1 MRTFYSAESVTE
13 GHPDKLCDLI
23 ADNVLDACLA
33 GDPASRVACEVM
45 ATRGHIIVAGEITTE
60 ANPDV
65 FNIARDVL
73 HSVGYD
79 PKSFQIDCYLH
90 PQSPDIAGAVEV
102 PADSHED
109 DEAIGAGDQ
118 GVVIGYARHENPQ
131 PMPHPFVIAHRLT
144 SLLTLARMTDAVH
157 GIGPDGKAQVTVEYA
172 VNEPEH
178 EDAPLRVST
187 VVLSV
192 QHAANKNPDE
202 LAQELTEQVIAPA
215 LRGQPVDDTLEIL
228 INPSGSF
235 VLGGPEADTGLTGR
249 KLAVDAYGPF
259 APHGG
264 GALSG
269 KDPTKVNRSGAYM
282 ARYIAKNLVAAGI
295 AERCQ
300 VTLAYAIGMAE
311 PVMVEVDTFGTCP
324 LCADDCLAKAVR
336 QVFDLTPA
344 GIIETLDLQNPFY
357 ARTAV
362 GGHFGREDFPWE
374 RVDKVGL
381 LLNAIL

>member
-33 GDPASRVACEVM
+33 GDPTSRVACEVM

-60 ANPDV
+60 AKPDV

-79 PKSFQIDCYLH
+79 PKGFQIDCYLH

-102 PADSHED
+102 PADSPED

-118 GVVIGYARHENPQ
+118 GVVIGYACNETPELM
-131 PMPHPFVIAHRLT
+131 PMPVVIAHRLT
-144 SLLTLARMTDAVH
+144 SLLALARMTEAVH
-157 GIGPDGKAQVTVEYA
+157 GIGPDGKAMVVVEY
-172 VNEPEH
+172 
-178 EDAPLRVST
+178 EDDKPLRVNQIL
-187 VVLSV
+187 LSV
-192 QHAANKNPDE
+192 QHEAGVHIEESQADIF
-202 LAQELTEQVIAPA
+202 AQIILPA
-215 LRGQPVDDTLEIL
+215 LKGMPADDQMEVIL
-228 INPSGSF
+228 NPSGSF
-235 VLGGPEADTGLTGR
+235 VVGGPEADTGLTGR
-249 KLAVDAYGPF
+249 KLMVDTYGPF
-259 APHGG
+259 VSQGG

-269 KDPTKVNRSGAYM
+269 KDPTKIDRTAAYM

-295 AERCQ
+295 AERCR
-300 VTLAYAIGMAE
+300 VALTYAIGMAK
-311 PVMVEVDTFGTCP
+311 PMAVTVDTFGTGTYCE
-324 LCADDCLAKAVR
+324 DDCLAAAVR
-336 QVFDLTPA
+336 HVFDLTPA
-344 GIIETLDLQNPFY
+344 GMIETLQLQQPMY

-374 RVDKVGL
+374 RVDKIGL
-381 LLNAIL
+381 LLATID

>member
-73 HSVGYD
+73 HGVGYD
-79 PKSFQIDCYLH
+79 PKNFQIDCYLH

-102 PADSHED
+102 PADSPED

-118 GVVIGYARHENPQ
+118 GVVIGYACNETPELM
-131 PMPHPFVIAHRLT
+131 PMPVVIAHHLT

-157 GIGPDGKAQVTVEYA
+157 GIGPDGKAMVVVEY
-172 VNEPEH
+172 
-178 EDAPLRVST
+178 EDDKPMRVAQIL
-187 VVLSV
+187 LSV
-192 QHAANKNPDE
+192 QHDAGVHIEEIQADIF
-202 LAQELTEQVIAPA
+202 AQIILPA
-215 LRGQPVDDTLEIL
+215 LKGMPADDQMEVTL
-228 INPSGSF
+228 NPSGSF
-235 VLGGPEADTGLTGR
+235 VVGGPEADTGLTGR
-249 KLAVDAYGPF
+249 KLMVDIYGPF
-259 APHGG
+259 VSQGG

-269 KDPTKVNRSGAYM
+269 KDPTKIDRTPAYM
-282 ARYIAKNLVAAGI
+282 ARYIAKNLVAASI
-295 AERCQ
+295 AERCR
-300 VTLAYAIGMAE
+300 VALTYAIGIAKPMT
-311 PVMVEVDTFGTCP
+311 VTVDTFGTGTYCE
-324 LCADDCLAKAVR
+324 DDCLAAAVR
-336 QVFDLTPA
+336 HVFDLTPA
-344 GIIETLDLQNPFY
+344 GMIETLQLQQPMY

-374 RVDKVGL
+374 RVDKIGL
-381 LLNAIL
+381 LLATID

>member
-60 ANPDV
+60 APPDV

-79 PKSFQIDCYLH
+79 PKGFQIDCYLH

-102 PADSHED
+102 PVDSPED

-118 GVVIGYARHENPQ
+118 GVVIGYACNETPELM
-131 PMPHPFVIAHRLT
+131 PMPVVIAHRLT
-144 SLLTLARMTDAVH
+144 SLLTLARMTEAVH
-157 GIGPDGKAQVTVEYA
+157 GIGPDGKAMVVVEY
-172 VNEPEH
+172 
-178 EDAPLRVST
+178 EDDKPVRVAQIL
-187 VVLSV
+187 LSV
-192 QHAANKNPDE
+192 QHEAGVHIEEIQADIF
-202 LAQELTEQVIAPA
+202 AQIILPA
-215 LRGQPVDDTLEIL
+215 LKGMPADDQMEVI

-235 VLGGPEADTGLTGR
+235 VVGGPEADTGLTGR
-249 KLAVDAYGPF
+249 KLMVDTYGPF
-259 APHGG
+259 VSQGG

-269 KDPTKVNRSGAYM
+269 KDPTKIDRTAAYM
-282 ARYIAKNLVAAGI
+282 ARYIAKNLVAASI
-295 AERCQ
+295 AERCR
-300 VTLAYAIGMAE
+300 VALTYAIGMAK
-311 PVMVEVDTFGTCP
+311 PMAVTVDTFGTGTYCE
-324 LCADDCLAKAVR
+324 DDCLAAAVHH
-336 QVFDLTPA
+336 VFDLTPA
-344 GIIETLDLQNPFY
+344 GMIETLQLQQPMY

-374 RVDKVGL
+374 RVDKIGL
-381 LLNAIL
+381 LLATID

>member
-23 ADNVLDACLA
+23 ADNVLDACLT

-79 PKSFQIDCYLH
+79 PKGFQIDCYLH

-102 PADSHED
+102 PVDSPED
-109 DEAIGAGDQ
+109 DDAIGAGDQ
-118 GVVIGYARHENPQ
+118 GVVIGYACNETPELM
-131 PMPHPFVIAHRLT
+131 PMPVIIAHRLT
-144 SLLTLARMTDAVH
+144 SLLTLARMTEAVH
-157 GIGPDGKAQVTVEYA
+157 GIGPDGKAMVVVEY
-172 VNEPEH
+172 
-178 EDAPLRVST
+178 EDDKPVRVAQIL
-187 VVLSV
+187 LSV
-192 QHAANKNPDE
+192 QHEAGVHIEEIQADVF
-202 LAQELTEQVIAPA
+202 AQIILPA
-215 LRGQPVDDTLEIL
+215 LKGMPADDQMEVIL
-228 INPSGSF
+228 NPSGSF
-235 VLGGPEADTGLTGR
+235 VVGGPEADTGLTGR
-249 KLAVDAYGPF
+249 KLMVDTYGPF
-259 APHGG
+259 VSQGG

-269 KDPTKVNRSGAYM
+269 KDPTKNDRTAAYM

-295 AERCQ
+295 AERCR
-300 VTLAYAIGMAE
+300 VALTYAIGMAK
-311 PVMVEVDTFGTCP
+311 PMAVTVDTFGTGTYCE
-324 LCADDCLAKAVR
+324 DDCLAAAVR
-336 QVFDLTPA
+336 HVFDLTPA
-344 GIIETLDLQNPFY
+344 GMIETLQLQQPMY

-374 RVDKVGL
+374 RVDKIGL
-381 LLNAIL
+381 LLATID